1 MGQANTSL
9 IKPKLIKPKLSKF
22 RSTKSPSTSHLDQ
35 TLPNGSPRK
44 DEDLPW
50 RISGRPGS
58 KFFVRKLYRGSS
70 TWHQYGWKKS
80 CDKGHKDCKNQEPVV
95 LFTCKMM
102 SKKSRDLNNIDKMC
116 RNIIMTFLSHRN
128 EMHCDCSLEY
138 ITKGTTHKISNICE
152 TRDKAVFKATK
163 KHDKI
168 CTCGAFEFVRQEKGK
183 GKPRKCTR
191 HHEVGKASHAHA
203 CSKKATSSN
212 TPTSSKAATSSKT
225 PASSKTPTPPKT
237 RTNPPKHPLD
247 HLKDPF
253 DENSDDEYKDNIFK
267 GLPRKW

>member
-1 MGQANTSL
+1 MGQANTSPS
-9 IKPKLIKPKLSKF
+9 KPKLIKSKLSKF
-22 RSTKSPSTSHLDQ
+22 RSTKSSSTLRPDQ
-35 TLPNGSPRK
+35 TLPNGPPRK

-70 TWHQYGWKKS
+70 IWHQYGWKKS

-95 LFTCKMM
+95 LFTCKMI
-102 SKKSRDLNNIDKMC
+102 SKKSGDFNNIDKMC
-116 RNIIMTFLSHRN
+116 RNIIMTFLNHRN
-128 EMHCDCSLEY
+128 EMHCDCNLEY
-138 ITKGTTHKISNICE
+138 ITKGTAQRNSNICE
-152 TRDKAVFKATK
+152 NRDKAVFKAIE

-168 CTCGAFEFVRQEKGK
+168 CTCGAFEFVQQEKEK

-191 HHEVGKASHAHA
+191 HREVGKASHAHA
-203 CSKKATSSN
+203 CSK
-212 TPTSSKAATSSKT
+212 TPT
-225 PASSKTPTPPKT
+225 SSKTPTPPKILASNKT

-253 DENSDDEYKDNIFK
+253 DDISDDEYKDNIFE